1 MNKKI
6 YIKPQIEELD
16 GAVSMILAV
25 SGNAI
30 DNSGYEQF
38 GGARQQDVIFAEDD
52 DDNDELF

>member
-1 MNKKI
+1 MKKKI

-30 DNSGYEQF
+30 DNSGYEEF
-38 GGARQQDVIFAEDD
+38 GGARQENGSFTEDD
-52 DDNDELF
+52 LDSEE

>member
-25 SGNAI
+25 SGKAI
-30 DNSGYEQF
+30 DNSGYGQF
-38 GGARQQDVIFAEDD
+38 GGARQQGNTFAEDD
-52 DDNDELF
+52 DDYDE

>member
-1 MNKKI
+1 MYMKKKI

-30 DNSGYEQF
+30 DNSGYEEF
-38 GGARQQDVIFAEDD
+38 GGARHENGSFTEDD
-52 DDNDELF
+52 DSEE

>member
-1 MNKKI
+1 MKKKI

-30 DNSGYEQF
+30 DNSGYGEF
-38 GGARQQDVIFAEDD
+38 GGARQENGSFTEDD
-52 DDNDELF
+52 LDSEE

>member
-52 DDNDELF
+52 DNYDE